1 MEKLSSNLLALNVGN
16 VFALTHLEAAEV
28 LSELPNHQVNVRAR
42 DATVFRFSTGKWLFH
57 ADQYWR
63 PLFRGS
69 NQLKFIT
76 RL

>member
-42 DATVFRFSTGKWLFH
+42 DATVFRFSWKMALS
-57 ADQYWR
+57 R
-63 PLFRGS
+63 
-69 NQLKFIT
+69 
-76 RL
+76 